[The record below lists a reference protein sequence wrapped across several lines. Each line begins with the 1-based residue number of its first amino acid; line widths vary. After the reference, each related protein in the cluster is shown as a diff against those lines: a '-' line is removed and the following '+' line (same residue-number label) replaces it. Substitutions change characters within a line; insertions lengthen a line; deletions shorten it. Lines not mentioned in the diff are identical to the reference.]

1 MTTSDVDMATHTARN
16 PASLISSPN
25 RTRLAYAAAVLLRVV
40 RSRGWCAES
49 AAHELRSRLDDDRDL
64 IRLLN
69 ARVSRAML
77 SRPTRTDARA
87 HATLQLALA
96 GIPQERAG

>member
-1 MTTSDVDMATHTARN
+1 MTTSDVDVALYTAY
-16 PASLISSPN
+16 PASLPTPPA

-40 RSRGWCAES
+40 RSRGWSAES
-49 AAHELRSRLDDDRDL
+49 AARELRSRLDDDRDL
-64 IRLLN
+64 LRLLN

-87 HATLQLALA
+87 HVTLELALA

>member
-1 MTTSDVDMATHTARN
+1 MTTTDVDMAIDTAD
-16 PASLISSPN
+16 LILP
-25 RTRLAYAAAVLLRVV
+25 RRQTRLAYAAAVLLQVV
-40 RSRGWCAES
+40 RSRGWCPEN
-49 AAHELRSRLDDDRDL
+49 AARELRSRLGDDRDL
-64 IRLLN
+64 LRLLN

-77 SRPTRTDARA
+77 ARPTRTDARA